1 MQRAATAGKPVRS
14 TYENESSK
22 FAKQTPTQPE
32 LPPQKEKPGP
42 VVGLMRQNRALVH
55 REWYWKA

>member
-1 MQRAATAGKPVRS
+1 LASLQHPAAGMQRAATAGKPVRS

-32 LPPQKEKPGP
+32 LPPQKNKQK
-42 VVGLMRQNRALVH
+42 VLS
-55 REWYWKA
+55 